1 MLNQLS
7 FVGIFGEV
15 VGRERERESGS
26 SVDRG
31 SGEGEHSTCKK
42 QKVRSAGVRDD
53 AGGVGRGQSVGTSKV
68 TFRSLGFIRRL
79 VGSHGSDCSWN
90 ITQLDWIGMGGS
102 TQIRVR
108 PRS

>member
-1 MLNQLS
+1 MHSGNKEAS
-7 FVGIFGEV
+7 V
-15 VGRERERESGS
+15 VLTQGTGVPGRGS

-31 SGEGEHSTCKK
+31 SGSGEHSTCKK
-42 QKVRSAGVRDD
+42 EKVRSAGVRDD